1 MSTIDGGINP
11 LTGRREIVKDYN
23 TVYFHE
29 DDDART
35 AKIEMWIAKNLGEAL
50 VKAYP
55 GYEWSVHVDAIGGV
69 ICIVN
74 PSVSTLKGYHL
85 HMKGDTISQLIPRAL
100 EAGGEILERYGL
112 RRGKVDVAAIE
123 DLLRIGPVDEAVTAD
138 SDGVDPLIRRHK

>member
-1 MSTIDGGINP
+1 MSIDGGINP
-11 LTGRREIVKDYN
+11 LTGRREITKDYN
-23 TVYFHE
+23 TIFFHE

-35 AKIEMWIAKNLGEAL
+35 EKIEMWIAKQLGTAL

-69 ICIVN
+69 ICVVN

-85 HMKGDTISQLIPRAL
+85 HMKGDTVQDLQIRAV

-123 DLLRIGPVDEAVTAD
+123 NLDRIGPHEEAITAD
-138 SDGVDPLIRRHK
+138 SDGENPIISRHN